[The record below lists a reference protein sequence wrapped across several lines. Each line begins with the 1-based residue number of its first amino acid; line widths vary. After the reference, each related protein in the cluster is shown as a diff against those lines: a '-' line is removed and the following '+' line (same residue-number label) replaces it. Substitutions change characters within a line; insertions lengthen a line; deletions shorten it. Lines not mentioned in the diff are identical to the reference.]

1 MYAAGRGGPGFPPF
15 PPNYHPGM
23 GRPPYPFP
31 GGERFRGPPP
41 QRHPAAPGSAPHEE
55 RSDSVLK
62 KATIIKDKDLK
73 EFDNIV
79 NKDGAWAQADGEI
92 DYNEKLVFSD
102 EEDDQATTE
111 DDK

>member
-1 MYAAGRGGPGFPPF
+1 MQQMYGGRPGFPPF

-31 GGERFRGPPP
+31 GGERFRGGPP
-41 QRHPAAPGSAPHEE
+41 QPQRPPMGPGGQDE
-55 RSDSVLK
+55 RGDSVLK

-73 EFDNIV
+73 EFDNLI
-79 NKDGAWAQADGEI
+79 NKDGGWAQADGEI

-102 EEDDQATTE
+102 EEDESAT
-111 DDK
+111 DK

>member
-1 MYAAGRGGPGFPPF
+1 MQQMYAGRPGFPPF

-41 QRHPAAPGSAPHEE
+41 PQRHPMGPGGPQDE

-73 EFDNIV
+73 EFDNIIS
-79 NKDGAWAQADGEI
+79 KDGGWAQADGEI

-102 EEDDQATTE
+102 DEDESAM
-111 DDK
+111 DK